1 MELKAQGRRLG
12 PNGSFAI
19 LRAKSAAYLDIA
31 IRVHAEFDITPITWS
46 AEMPEPD
53 QVWYTPSYFTGRII
67 VNRETGS
74 VDYFHLALPED
85 TTLNVHVTVS
95 LNHRTMDSH
104 DIVRVDR
111 MELIGG
117 DAEFAT
123 KELLWDE
130 AISRSER
137 TADWNEYITSLWQST
152 GFLSP
157 MSSPSREKRADQYWR
172 WCYGEIWTIKVA
184 DRVALT

>member
-130 AISRSER
+130 AISGASNPAPRP
-137 TADWNEYITSLWQST
+137 TS
-152 GFLSP
+152 
-157 MSSPSREKRADQYWR
+157 
-172 WCYGEIWTIKVA
+172 C
-184 DRVALT
+184 